1 LVTAVPLSR
10 SASRIRRGSAFFV
23 RQQRDAMKRFAKIFA
38 INYASMVLLF
48 TFLLFVV
55 PEVFPGEPMPTGI
68 DRVLDW
74 VAYPVDWFLVVY
86 SFPFHYLFPHVA
98 DTLPV
103 PSWISFLICLLV
115 PATLWTLI
123 IIYARRYW
131 RIYHAAA

>member
-1 LVTAVPLSR
+1 MALAVPLSR
-10 SASRIRRGSAFFV
+10 FTSRVGGGSAFFV

-48 TFLLFVV
+48 AFLLFVV

-68 DRVLDW
+68 GRVLDW
-74 VAYPVDWFLVVY
+74 IAYPVDWFLVVY
-86 SFPFHYLFPHVA
+86 SFPFHFVFNRVA
-98 DTLPV
+98 PLLPMPFV
-103 PSWISFLICLLV
+103 PFFVSLLV

-123 IIYARRYW
+123 FILARRYW